1 MKSPHLKPAITVPW
15 LSLCLILLSSCAT
28 IPSAVERRTAAEM
41 LATRQGWQS
50 IQIPA
55 GQFEL
60 AAFLPARPELAR
72 HLTLY
77 FESDG
82 FAWVSG
88 TQASVD
94 PTPNN
99 PIALRLALAQPEGN
113 AVYLARPCQYV
124 DAEISACSRR
134 YWTDLRFAP
143 EVIAATDSAVDI
155 LKQKFAATRLTFV
168 GYSGGAAV
176 AALVAAR
183 RNDVVRLITVAG
195 NLDHRAWTAY
205 HHLSPLTGSQNPIDE
220 RERLQPIRQF
230 HFAGG
235 KDTLIPPSLID
246 SYADLF
252 PEKSRLTVQ
261 VEPTFDHHCCWV
273 ENWPRLW
280 RKAMS
285 DAL

>member
-1 MKSPHLKPAITVPW
+1 MKTSHLKPATTVLW

-28 IPSAVERRTAAEM
+28 IPSASERRTAAEM
-41 LATRQGWQS
+41 HATRQGWQS

-60 AAFLPARPELAR
+60 AAFIPVSPSLAH

-77 FESDG
+77 FEGDG

-88 TQASVD
+88 TQASTD
-94 PTPNN
+94 PTPNY
-99 PIALRLALAQPEGN
+99 PLALLLALAQPEGN
-113 AVYLARPCQYV
+113 AAYLARPCQYV
-124 DAEISACSRR
+124 DAEKSACARR

-143 EVIAATDSAVDI
+143 EVIAATDHAVEV
-155 LKQKFAATRLTFV
+155 LKQKYEATRLTFV

-183 RNDVVRLITVAG
+183 RNDVVQLITVAG

-205 HHLSPLTGSQNPIDE
+205 HHLSPLTGSQNPLDE
-220 RERLQPIRQF
+220 RERLQSISQF

-235 KDTLIPPSLID
+235 KDTLIPPSLIE
-246 SYADLF
+246 SYAELF
-252 PEKSRLTVQ
+252 PEKSRFTVH

-280 RKAMS
+280 RIAMN

>member
-1 MKSPHLKPAITVPW
+1 MKSSHLKPEMTVLW

-28 IPSAVERRTAAEM
+28 APSASDRRAAAGL
-41 LATRQGWQS
+41 LASRQGWQS

-60 AAFLPARPELAR
+60 AAFLPVLPKLAP

-77 FESDG
+77 FEGDG
-82 FAWVSG
+82 FAWVGG
-88 TQASVD
+88 TQASAD

-99 PIALRLALAQPEGN
+99 PIALRLALAQPEGS
-113 AVYLARPCQYV
+113 AAYLARPCQYV
-124 DAEISACSRR
+124 DAETSACSRR

-143 EVIAATDSAVDI
+143 EVIEATDRAVDI
-155 LKQKFAATRLTFV
+155 LKQKFTATRLTFV

-183 RNDVVRLITVAG
+183 RNDVVQLITVAG

-220 RERLQPIRQF
+220 RERLQPISQF
-230 HFAGG
+230 HFSGG
-235 KDTLIPPSLID
+235 KDTLIPPRLIE

-252 PEKSRLTVQ
+252 PDKSRLTVH

-280 RKAMS
+280 RIAMS